1 LLSFLTFV
9 AQVGPQAASA
19 TDTFPTAEIP
29 AVSSTNRAFRARMIR
44 LRRWFFVG
52 HHADGVMI
60 ADGWRVV
67 DGERVGLDLAA
78 LLAEHQ
84 QAARDFA

>member
-1 LLSFLTFV
+1 
-9 AQVGPQAASA
+9 
-19 TDTFPTAEIP
+19 
-29 AVSSTNRAFRARMIR
+29 
-44 LRRWFFVG
+44 
-52 HHADGVMI
+52 MI

-84 QAARDFA
+84 QATRDFA